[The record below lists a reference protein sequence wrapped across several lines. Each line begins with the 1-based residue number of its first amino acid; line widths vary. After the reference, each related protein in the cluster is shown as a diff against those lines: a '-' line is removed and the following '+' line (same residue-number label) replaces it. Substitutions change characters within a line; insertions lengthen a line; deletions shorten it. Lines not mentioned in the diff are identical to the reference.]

1 MMLMTNAR
9 DQGHVPDATRRAFL
23 DARRESS
30 RRRYD
35 AQHAPTY
42 DQDWGTV
49 SASHRHF
56 LDQLLGSIRDHGT
69 VLDAACGT
77 GKYWPVILA
86 SGRTVVGVDQSA
98 GMLEVARSKHPAVPT
113 ACVALQ
119 DLTYVAAFDAVV
131 CIDALE
137 NVGPED
143 WATVVT
149 ALASAVRAGG
159 PLYVTVELADPT
171 YLARV
176 YEQARAA
183 GHPVV
188 PGEDFDGTG
197 YHYYPD
203 RASVLAWLEGAGL
216 EIVDEDEGDD
226 YWHLLLRGY
235 R

>member
-1 MMLMTNAR
+1 MR
-9 DQGHVPDATRRAFL
+9 HDQDLGPSASRRAFL

-35 AQHAPTY
+35 SQHAPTY
-42 DQDWGTV
+42 DQHWGTI

-56 LDQLLGSIRDHGT
+56 LDRLLAMSRVQGV

-77 GKYWPVILA
+77 GKYWPSILA
-86 SGRTVVGVDQSA
+86 SGRTVIGVDQSA
-98 GMLEVARSKHPAVPT
+98 GMLEVARSKDPTVPT

-119 DLTYVAAFDAVV
+119 DLSFVEAFDAVV

-143 WATVVT
+143 WPRVMS
-149 ALASAVRAGG
+149 ALSSAVRAGG
-159 PLYVTVELADPT
+159 PLYVTVELADPAAVT
-171 YLARV
+171 LA
-176 YEQARAA
+176 YEQARLA

-203 RASVLAWLEGAGL
+203 RASVLAWLEDAGL
-216 EIVDEDEGDD
+216 GIVDQAEADE
-226 YWHLLLRGY
+226 YWHLLLRGSAS
-235 R
+235 